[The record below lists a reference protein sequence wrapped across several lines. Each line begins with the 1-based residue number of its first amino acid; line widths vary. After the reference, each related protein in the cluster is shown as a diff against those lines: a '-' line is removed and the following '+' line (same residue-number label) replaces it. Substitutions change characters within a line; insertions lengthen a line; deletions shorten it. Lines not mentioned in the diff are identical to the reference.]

1 MKKKHMIVMILA
13 GIVSFAGSFATT
25 YFLKDSQ
32 PAEVSAAVE
41 SSEDYDSTAGK
52 VPGMDPTHTR
62 IVTGGQNLSKSMTEK
77 QLHNLIY
84 DIREKMKELQQR
96 EKELVY
102 QEERIQTARDTLQQD
117 IDKLDN
123 LRVQLTTTLAT
134 LKSQQDNLQK
144 SMVEI
149 TTAEKANMLQ
159 LARYYDKMD
168 VSQASKIITNMA
180 TGSQLNDAVK
190 IIHYMTERT
199 AGKLLGEIGNTQP
212 DLASILSQHL
222 KRVKESE

>member
-1 MKKKHMIVMILA
+1 MILA
-13 GIVSFAGSFATT
+13 GIVSFAGSFGTT
-25 YFLKDSQ
+25 YFLKNSQ
-32 PAEVSAAVE
+32 PAEAGAAVE
-41 SSEDYDSTAGK
+41 SSENSAGTL
-52 VPGMDPTHTR
+52 PAMGPTHAR
-62 IVTGGQNLSKSMTEK
+62 IVAGNQTLSKSMTEK
-77 QLHNLIY
+77 QLNNLIY

-144 SMVEI
+144 TMVEI
-149 TTAEKANMLQ
+149 TNAEKTNMLR
-159 LARYYDKMD
+159 LATYYDKMD

-212 DLASILSQHL
+212 DLASILSQQL
-222 KRVKESE
+222 KRVKESP

>member
-1 MKKKHMIVMILA
+1 MKKTHMIVMILA

-32 PAEVSAAVE
+32 PAEASAAVE
-41 SSEDYDSTAGK
+41 SSENYDSTTGK

-62 IVTGGQNLSKSMTEK
+62 IVTGGQNLSKSMTQK

-96 EKELVY
+96 EKELAY

-117 IDKLDN
+117 IDNLDN
-123 LRVQLTTTLAT
+123 LRVQLTTTLAS
-134 LKSQQDNLQK
+134 LKTQQDNLQK
-144 SMVEI
+144 TMVEI
-149 TTAEKANMLQ
+149 TNAEKANMLR
-159 LARYYDKMD
+159 LASTYDKMD
-168 VSQASKIITNMA
+168 VTQASKIMTNMA
-180 TGSQLNDAVK
+180 TGNQLNDAVK
-190 IIHYMTERT
+190 IIHYMSERT
-199 AGKLLGEIGNTQP
+199 AGKLLGEIGSTQP
-212 DLASILSQHL
+212 ELASTLCQHL

>member
-1 MKKKHMIVMILA
+1 MVLA

-25 YFLKDSQ
+25 YFLRKSQ
-32 PAEVSAAVE
+32 PAEVAAAVE
-41 SSEDYDSTAGK
+41 TSDNSNSTIGNI
-52 VPGMDPTHTR
+52 PGMDPMHTR
-62 IVTGGQNLSKSMTEK
+62 IVTGNQNLSKSMTEK
-77 QLHNLIY
+77 QLNNLIY

-144 SMVEI
+144 TMVEI
-149 TTAEKANMLQ
+149 TNAEKTNMLR
-159 LARYYDKMD
+159 LATYYDKMD
-168 VSQASKIITNMA
+168 VTQASKIITNMA

-212 DLASILSQHL
+212 DLASILSQQL
-222 KRVKESE
+222 KRVKESP